1 MNNFWHK
8 MKRPII
14 GLAPM
19 DSVTDEPMR
28 QIQTMIARPG
38 LMYTEFLSVDGFL
51 KKPDVFIKHLKYSPN
66 ERPIIVQLFGA
77 DPKSFKSVIDKV
89 SALGFDGIDIN
100 MGCPARSIVRK
111 GGGGGLIGNFNL
123 SREILET
130 VYQGI
135 CRTKRNIPLSVKT
148 RIGEDKETTKNW
160 FDFLSKFPLSAV
172 CIHGRMLSQGLS
184 GRVKWEEVKLAAK
197 ILHSKGI
204 LCLGNG
210 DVKSLDDAY
219 SKCKLYDL
227 DGILIGRA
235 ALGNPWVFLGD
246 ARPSKEEIFKVII
259 QHSELVSS
267 FYRKEDFIK
276 ARKHFGWYCR
286 NFYDSKRLKV
296 ELMTAKSKHDV
307 VEIINKFDNHSHA

>member
-1 MNNFWHK
+1 MNNFWYK
-8 MKRPII
+8 IKRPII

-19 DSVTDEPMR
+19 DSVTDTPMR
-28 QIQTMIARPG
+28 QIQTMIAKPG

-51 KKPDVFIKHLKYSPN
+51 KKPDVFNKHLKYSPN

-123 SREILET
+123 SREILEI

-148 RIGEDKETTKNW
+148 RIGENKEATKNW
-160 FDFLSKFPLSAV
+160 FDFLSKLPLSVV
-172 CIHGRMLSQGLS
+172 CIHGRTLSQGLS

-210 DVKSLDDAY
+210 DVKSLDDAHNK
-219 SKCKLYDL
+219 SKLYDL

-235 ALGNPWVFLGD
+235 ALGNPWVFLRGSI
-246 ARPSKEEIFKVII
+246 PSKEEIFRVII

-267 FYRKEDFIK
+267 FYHKKDFIK

-286 NFYDSKRLKV
+286 NFYDANKLKV
-296 ELMTAKSKHDV
+296 ELMRTESKSEVKK
-307 VEIINKFDNHSHA
+307 IINKYRKY